1 MRVLITGGAGFIG
14 SHVVEAGRQAGWEIW
29 VVDDLS
35 RGSRTHLPADI
46 PLLVMDVRDPAL
58 EELTVDFRP
67 AVIHHLAA
75 QVDVAASVADPWHD
89 ASVNLLGTLRVLRA
103 ALRGGARQV
112 VLASSAAVYGEPER
126 LPVAE
131 EHPLRPLS
139 PYGLSKAAAE
149 AYARWFGAHHGLEV
163 TILRYGNVYGPRQP
177 AVGEAG
183 VIARFLAAL
192 ADGERPVIHGDGR
205 QVRDFIYV
213 GDVAAAHLQATA
225 RGAGG
230 IYNIG
235 TGRAISI
242 RGALSADAA
251 GNRCG
256 GRARPWPSAAGGH
269 PADGPGHPSGS
280 GGAGMDPT
288 GRIAGGPGPNL
299 EMGEGGKARPMRL
312 DVLIG
317 VVASPSGHKQDA

>member
-1 MRVLITGGAGFIG
+1 
-14 SHVVEAGRQAGWEIW
+14 SHLVEAGRQAGWEIR

-35 RGSRTHLPADI
+35 RGSPAHLPEDVPLIRMDI
-46 PLLVMDVRDPAL
+46 RDPAL
-58 EELTVDFRP
+58 EDLVADFRP

-103 ALRGGARQV
+103 ALRGGARRV

-131 EHPLRPLS
+131 GHPLRPLS
-139 PYGLSKAAAE
+139 PYGLSKATAE

-177 AVGEAG
+177 VVGEAG

-242 RGALSADAA
+242 RGLYRLMQRVTGVEGEPTHGPPRPGDIRRMVLDIRRAQAELGWRPQVALLEGLARTWVWWKAQA
-251 GNRCG
+251 NR
-256 GRARPWPSAAGGH
+256 S
-269 PADGPGHPSGS
+269 S
-280 GGAGMDPT
+280 
-288 GRIAGGPGPNL
+288 
-299 EMGEGGKARPMRL
+299 EG
-312 DVLIG
+312 
-317 VVASPSGHKQDA
+317 

>member
-235 TGRAISI
+235 IGRAISI
-242 RGALSADAA
+242 RGLYRLMQRVTDVEGEPAHGPPRPGDIRRMVLDI
-251 GNRCG
+251 R
-256 GRARPWPSAAGGH
+256 RAQAELGWTPQVGLPEGLAQTWKWVRVGKR
-269 PADGPGHPSGS
+269 GPC
-280 GGAGMDPT
+280 
-288 GRIAGGPGPNL
+288 
-299 EMGEGGKARPMRL
+299 
-312 DVLIG
+312 
-317 VVASPSGHKQDA
+317 ASMF

>member
-1 MRVLITGGAGFIG
+1 MPAMRVLITGGAGFIG
-14 SHVVEAGRQAGWEIW
+14 SHLVETGRQAGWEIW

-35 RGSRTHLPADI
+35 RGSRSNLPDGI
-46 PLLVMDVRDPAL
+46 PLITIDIRDPAL
-58 EELTVDFRP
+58 EELMIDFRP

-103 ALRGGARQV
+103 ALRSGVRRV

-131 EHPLRPLS
+131 GHPLRPLS

-149 AYARWFGAHHGLEV
+149 AYARWFGAYYGLEV
-163 TILRYGNVYGPRQP
+163 VILRYGNVYGPRQP

-242 RGALSADAA
+242 RGLYRLMQRVTGVEGEPTHGPPRPGDIRRMVLDIRRAQAELGWAPRVGLREGLAETWRWMA
-251 GNRCG
+251 GR
-256 GRARPWPSAAGGH
+256 RQ
-269 PADGPGHPSGS
+269 GPG
-280 GGAGMDPT
+280 
-288 GRIAGGPGPNL
+288 
-299 EMGEGGKARPMRL
+299 
-312 DVLIG
+312 
-317 VVASPSGHKQDA
+317 